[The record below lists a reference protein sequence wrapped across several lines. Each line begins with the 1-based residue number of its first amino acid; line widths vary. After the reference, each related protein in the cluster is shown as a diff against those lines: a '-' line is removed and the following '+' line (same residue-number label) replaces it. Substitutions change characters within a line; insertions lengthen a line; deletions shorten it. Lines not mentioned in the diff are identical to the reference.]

1 MVIHD
6 LKINPSVGGT
16 AMRTYLC
23 AAIAI
28 AILTMAAGS
37 VGAGPEDDI
46 YENLRAQP
54 VTTAPADIVRIYELQ
69 ASFHR
74 AASAKDLN
82 SMMSLWADDAML
94 TTGNQAYKGKGQIR
108 TWFANVAGPFRPQ
121 NQWVSLTP
129 SQRIRISVQGDRA
142 SLYFECHYVDVKTG
156 VVKSQLA
163 ADTALIRSVG
173 RWLIKDLKASPASL
187 SQ

>member
-1 MVIHD
+1 MQ
-6 LKINPSVGGT
+6 T
-16 AMRTYLC
+16 FLC

-28 AILTMAAGS
+28 AILTMAPGS

-54 VTTAPADIVRIYELQ
+54 VTTAPADIVQIYELQ

-74 AASAKDLN
+74 AASAKDLTL
-82 SMMSLWADDAML
+82 MMSLWADDATL
-94 TTGNQAYKGKGQIR
+94 TTGSQAYRGKSQIR

-129 SQRIRISVQGDRA
+129 PQRVRISVQGNRA

-156 VVKSQLA
+156 RVKSEIA
-163 ADTALIRSVG
+163 ADTALVRSNGGWV
-173 RWLIKDLKASPASL
+173 IKGLRAGPASL

>member
-1 MVIHD
+1 
-6 LKINPSVGGT
+6 
-16 AMRTYLC
+16 MRIYLC
-23 AAIAI
+23 AAVAI
-28 AILTMAAGS
+28 AILAMPAGPIF
-37 VGAGPEDDI
+37 AGPEDDV

-54 VTTAPADIVRIYELQ
+54 VATAPADIVQIYELQ

-74 AASAKDLN
+74 AASAKDLTL
-82 SMMSLWADDAML
+82 MMSLWADDATF

-121 NQWVSLTP
+121 NHWVSLTP

-156 VVKSQLA
+156 AVKSQIA
-163 ADTALIRSVG
+163 ADTTLIRSVG
-173 RWLIKDLKASPASL
+173 KWVIKDLKANPASL

>member
-6 LKINPSVGGT
+6 LKINLGVGGS
-16 AMRTYLC
+16 AMRAFLC
-23 AAIAI
+23 AAVAI
-28 AILTMAAGS
+28 AILAMAAGS

-54 VTTAPADIVRIYELQ
+54 ATAAADIVQIYELQ

-74 AASAKDLN
+74 AASAKDLTL
-82 SMMSLWADDAML
+82 MMSLWADDATF

-129 SQRIRISVQGDRA
+129 SQRIRISVQGDHA
-142 SLYFECHYVDVKTG
+142 ILYFECHYVDVKTG
-156 VVKSQLA
+156 AVKSQVA
-163 ADTALIRSVG
+163 ADTTLIRSAG
-173 RWLIKDLKASPASL
+173 RWVIKDLKAGPANL